1 LGWFLIGLI
10 DLVLWDGFMYVVLDD
25 FGLIFGRI
33 LVGILDRFPWVG
45 DF

>member
-1 LGWFLIGLI
+1 
-10 DLVLWDGFMYVVLDD
+10 LWDGFMYVVLDD

-45 DF
+45 VFSVDWL